1 MGDLDLIDNVLA
13 AMPYASKLGVTAQLD
28 DDGRLVCS
36 MPFDEH
42 HIGNQQLPALHG
54 GSLASF
60 LEITAILQLAREQAA
75 IQQVDSIEAGRA
87 AIPLPVN
94 VTVQYLRSAR
104 ALACH
109 AEARVLKVGRRTS
122 TVFCQLWQDDET
134 KPVTSMTGV
143 FIQPKS

>member
-1 MGDLDLIDNVLA
+1 MADLDLIDNVLA
-13 AMPYASKLGVTAQLD
+13 AMPYASKLGVTVQLGD
-28 DDGRLVCS
+28 DSRLVCS
-36 MPFDEH
+36 MPFNEH

-75 IQQVDSIEAGRA
+75 IQQVETIEAARG

-122 TVFCQLWQDDET
+122 TVFCQLWQDDEA